1 MLMYPIFI
9 TDDPGAAVEISSLP
23 NQRRW
28 GVDRLQEFLGP
39 LVQKG
44 LRSVILFGV
53 PLNCQKVYRC
63 RSSTSL
69 LITNSGAGWP
79 RVPSG

>member
-9 TDDPGAAVEISSLP
+9 TDDPDANVVIQSLP

-28 GVDRLQEFLGP
+28 GVNRLEGFIGP
-39 LVQKG
+39 LVEKG

-53 PLNCQKVYRC
+53 PLNCMKV
-63 RSSTSL
+63 SKHEL
-69 LITNSGAGWP
+69 F
-79 RVPSG
+79 